1 MTLFPFPLVLSIFSL
16 ARQRTL
22 HFFIS
27 ANPFGILAAHHI
39 TLCSGVTSVMGCYRI
54 LFHLHCGL
62 NHLINEFSAS
72 GNLFHFDGAPDA
84 ALSELVR

>member
-1 MTLFPFPLVLSIFSL
+1 
-16 ARQRTL
+16 
-22 HFFIS
+22 
-27 ANPFGILAAHHI
+27 
-39 TLCSGVTSVMGCYRI
+39 MGCYRI